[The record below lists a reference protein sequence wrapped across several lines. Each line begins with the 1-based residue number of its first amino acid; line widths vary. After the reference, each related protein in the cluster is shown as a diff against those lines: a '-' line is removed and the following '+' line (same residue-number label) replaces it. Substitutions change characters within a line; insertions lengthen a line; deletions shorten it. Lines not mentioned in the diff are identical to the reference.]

1 MSLDYSNYSIL
12 IAEDNYINQ
21 KLMRK
26 LLQKLGYNCD
36 IVDDGA
42 KVVELLKEKQFDVIL
57 MDIQMPVMD
66 GYEATRL
73 IRETEKYRGTYTPI
87 VAVTAFA
94 MERDRKNAF
103 EVGMDDFLPKPFSK
117 SDFYFVIEKHIRTKD
132 QAIGS

>member
-1 MSLDYSNYSIL
+1 
-12 IAEDNYINQ
+12 
-21 KLMRK
+21 MRK

>member
-1 MSLDYSNYSIL
+1 MIQDYNNYSVL

-26 LLQKLGYNCD
+26 LLQKLGYKCD

-42 KVVELLKEKQFDVIL
+42 KVVDLLQEKQFDIIL

-66 GYEATRL
+66 GYEATRK
-73 IRETEKYRGTYTPI
+73 IRESEKYNGRHIPI

-94 MERDRKNAF
+94 MERDRQLAY
-103 EVGMDDFLPKPFSK
+103 EAGMDDFLPKPFSK
-117 SDFYFVIEKHIRTKD
+117 NDFYYVIEKHIRSKNRIF
-132 QAIGS
+132 Q